1 MASNENCANDF
12 IWRIPA
18 RQVRALKNSRLCGLG
33 VLAVAVSMALSACT
47 TASAPSV
54 ASVGS
59 TTTMVGS
66 SGGSIATSL
75 SPLLFAQC
83 MRSHGVDNFP
93 DPAGN
98 GKFPT
103 SEQLGVSNSQLAAA
117 EVACVHL
124 LPVGTNDQYP
134 AAQRTQILSSMLR
147 FSGCMR
153 SNGVPNWPD
162 PTVDSEGRP
171 YFPVSS
177 VPGLEHDYRLPA
189 RVMTSDGICHHFLAL
204 GVGVPL
210 G

>member
-1 MASNENCANDF
+1 MASNGDSVNDF
-12 IWRIPA
+12 IWRILA
-18 RQVRALKNSRLCGLG
+18 TRVRSLKNSRFCGFAA
-33 VLAVAVSMALSACT
+33 LAVAVSLTLSACT
-47 TASAPSV
+47 TPSATNV

-59 TTTMVGS
+59 TTTAVPS
-66 SGGSIATSL
+66 NGGSVATSSSL
-75 SPLLFAQC
+75 LLFAQC
-83 MRSHGVDNFP
+83 MRSYGVDNFP

-103 SEQLGVSNSQLAAA
+103 SQQLGVSNSQFAAA

-124 LPVGTNDQYP
+124 LPVGTDDQYP

-162 PTVDSEGRP
+162 PMVDSEGRP

-189 RVMTSDGICHHFLAL
+189 RVMITDGVCHHLLAA

>member
-1 MASNENCANDF
+1 MASNGDCANHF
-12 IWRIPA
+12 IWKILSRRVHPF
-18 RQVRALKNSRLCGLG
+18 KNSRFCGFAA
-33 VLAVAVSMALSACT
+33 LAVAVSMALSACST
-47 TASAPSV
+47 PSSPNV

-59 TTTMVGS
+59 TTTTVAS
-66 SGGSIATSL
+66 NGGSVATSS

-93 DPAGN
+93 DPTGN

-124 LPVGTNDQYP
+124 LPVGTNDRYP

-177 VPGLEHDYRLPA
+177 VQGLEHDYRLPA
-189 RVMTSDGICHHFLAL
+189 RVMTSDGICHHLLAL